1 MRWGPV
7 RGMAL
12 GGVLFGILVLIVGI
26 LLLLVNQKI
35 ITIVLDW
42 FTLCSIGLI
51 LLGVVIIGG
60 TVWGLRMAR
69 GGWRKWVEDWDHDDR
84 DRQM

>member
-7 RGMAL
+7 RSMAL
-12 GGVLFGILVLIVGI
+12 GGILFGSLVLIVGI
-26 LLLLVNQKI
+26 LFLLVNQKI
-35 ITIVLDW
+35 INIVLDW

-69 GGWRKWVEDWDHDDR
+69 GGWRKWVEDWDHDDQ